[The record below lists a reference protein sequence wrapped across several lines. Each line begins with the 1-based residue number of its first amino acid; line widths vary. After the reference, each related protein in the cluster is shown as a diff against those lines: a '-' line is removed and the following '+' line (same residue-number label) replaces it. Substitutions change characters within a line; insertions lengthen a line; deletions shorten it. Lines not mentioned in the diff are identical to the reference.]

1 MLVKDGGQGIQTLAK
16 LGEAFLELDGFGFV
30 HFRGESGFSLGIYAI
45 GGPQIVAKSLL
56 VSFIGIVLAQNSE
69 LIERIQTGS
78 PLDKG
83 FLASLVLKPLKN
95 IRDRLDF
102 LDVLAVLL
110 VNGDVLVAVAG
121 PQCRGPF
128 INEVVKTAFG

>member
-1 MLVKDGGQGIQTLAK
+1 MLVEDGGHGIQALAK
-16 LGEAFLELDGFGFV
+16 LGKAFLELDGFGFV

-45 GGPQIVAKSLL
+45 GGPQIVTKNLF
-56 VSFIGIVLAQNSE
+56 VSFIGIVLARNSE

-78 PLDKG
+78 PLDQG
-83 FLASLVLKPLKN
+83 LLASLVLKPLKN

-121 PQCRGPF
+121 PQCRGSF
-128 INEVVKTAFG
+128 IHKVVKTAFG